1 MVGESPA
8 PNFEHIPVMLAEVVA
23 LVAPVP
29 AGIFVDATVG
39 GGSHSQA
46 ILDAYPHLEVLGID
60 RDPMA
65 LEAAASR
72 LSSYGSRV
80 NLVRARFDEIASVVQ
95 TLGTDEISGF
105 LFDLGVSS
113 PQLDRGERGFSF
125 RNNGPL
131 DMRMDPD
138 SALNAND
145 IVNNWPVGEIAEV
158 LRRNA
163 DERFAGRIA
172 SAIVAARPIADTAE
186 LAEVTASAI
195 PAAARRTGGHP
206 AKRTFQALRIA
217 VNSELEIL
225 RPAIADALAGLAP
238 SGRGLVLT
246 YHSGEDKIVKDLFRT
261 VTASITPPGLP
272 VDPDPQPFALLR
284 PPARKPGADELELNP
299 RASSA
304 RLRAIERVTA

>member
-1 MVGESPA
+1 MVGETPA
-8 PNFEHIPVMLAEVVA
+8 SKFSHVPVMLAEVVA
-23 LVAPVP
+23 LVAPIP
-29 AGIFVDATVG
+29 PGIFVDATVG

-46 ILDAYPHLEVLGID
+46 LLEAYPNLQVIGID
-60 RDPMA
+60 QDPMA
-65 LEAAASR
+65 LSAAAER
-72 LSSYGSRV
+72 LQAYGSRV
-80 NLVRARFDEIASVVQ
+80 SLVRARFDEISTVLANAGS
-95 TLGTDEISGF
+95 EYISGF

-138 SALNAND
+138 AALGAD
-145 IVNNWPVGEIAEV
+145 EIVNTWEVSEIAGI

-172 SAIVAARPIADTAE
+172 KAIVSARPIVDTAG
-186 LAEVTASAI
+186 LAEVVAQAI

-225 RPAIADALAGLAP
+225 RPALADALAALAP

-246 YHSGEDKIVKDLFRT
+246 YHSGEDKIVKDLYRT
-261 VTASITPPGLP
+261 LSASTTPPGLP
-272 VDPDPQPFALLR
+272 IDPAPQPFSLVR
-284 PPARKPGADELELNP
+284 PPARKPGAAEVEHNP

-304 RLRAIERVTA
+304 RLRVIERVA

>member
-1 MVGESPA
+1 MVGETPA
-8 PNFEHIPVMLAEVVA
+8 PKFSHVPVMLAEVVA
-23 LVAPVP
+23 LVASIPP
-29 AGIFVDATVG
+29 GIFVDATVG
-39 GGSHSQA
+39 GGSHSEA
-46 ILDAYPHLEVLGID
+46 LLAAYPHLQIIGID
-60 RDPMA
+60 QDPMA
-65 LEAAASR
+65 LSAAADR
-72 LSSYGSRV
+72 LQAYGPRV
-80 NLVRARFDEIASVVQ
+80 KLVRARFDGIGEVVANAGATQ
-95 TLGTDEISGF
+95 ISGF

-138 SALNAND
+138 SGLGAD
-145 IVNNWPVGEIAEV
+145 EIVNTWDVGDIATI

-172 SAIVAARPIADTAE
+172 NAIVSARPIADTAG
-186 LAEVTASAI
+186 LAEIVAQAI

-225 RPAIADALAGLAP
+225 RPALSDALAGLVRT
-238 SGRGLVLT
+238 GRGLVLT
-246 YHSGEDKIVKDLFRT
+246 YHSGEDKIVKDLYRT
-261 VTASITPPGLP
+261 VSSSVTPPGLP
-272 VDPDPQPFALLR
+272 IDPSPQPFSLVR
-284 PPARKPGADELELNP
+284 PPARKPGSVELENNP

-304 RLRAIERVTA
+304 RLRVIERVGL

>member
-8 PNFEHIPVMLAEVVA
+8 PNFHHTPVMLAEVVA

-29 AGIFVDATVG
+29 AGVFVDATVG

-46 ILDAYPHLEVLGID
+46 ILENYPHLEVLGID

-72 LSSYGSRV
+72 LEAYGSRV
-80 NLVRARFDEIASVVQ
+80 RLVRARFDEVETVLANAGLS
-95 TLGTDEISGF
+95 EISGF

-113 PQLDRGERGFSF
+113 PQLDIGERGFSF

-138 SALNAND
+138 SSLDANE
-145 IVNNWPVGEIAEV
+145 IVNNWALGDIADV

-172 SAIVAARPIADTAE
+172 KAIVSSRPIADTVQLGEIVA
-186 LAEVTASAI
+186 AAI

-225 RPAIADALAGLAP
+225 RPAVSDALAALAP

-246 YHSGEDKIVKDLFRT
+246 YHSGEDRIVKDLFL
-261 VTASITPPGLP
+261 TATTSTTPPCLP
-272 VDPDPQPFALLR
+272 LEIDPKPFSLVR
-284 PPARKPGADELELNP
+284 PPARKPSEAEIELNR

-304 RLRAIERVTA
+304 RLRVIERVVA